1 MASSA
6 TTALGW
12 WAAQAPWPQGVQ
24 AGISLRTGGVST
36 PPWDSLNLGDH
47 VGDDPGHVAANRQRL
62 SALTGAR
69 PVFCQQVH
77 GTDMAHLGSNA
88 ADGEVA
94 DGAWT
99 SERNLACT
107 MMVADCLPML
117 LAAPG
122 GTSVAALHAGWRGL
136 VGQGGVGVIEALVQA
151 WPALATAQAR
161 CESVVWLGPCIGPT
175 SFEVGAEVRQ
185 AFLAVDSGAAGC
197 FESLAGSGETPKFLA
212 DLPGLARR
220 RLAQAGFARVFGNDG
235 SAGWCTVLNP
245 DRFFSFRRDQVR
257 LGGTGRMAACIW
269 RT

>member
-1 MASSA
+1 MAP
-6 TTALGW
+6 GW
-12 WAAQAPWPQGVQ
+12 WMAQAPWPQGVQ
-24 AGISLRTGGVST
+24 AGISLRTGGVSA
-36 PPWDSLNLGDH
+36 PPWDSLNVGDH
-47 VGDDPGHVAANRQRL
+47 VGDDTDHVAINRQRL
-62 SALTGAR
+62 AALTGAR

-77 GTDMAHLGSNA
+77 GTDVAHLGPNA

-99 SERNLACT
+99 NEPALACT
-107 MMVADCLPML
+107 LMVADCLPML
-117 LAAPG
+117 LAAPDG
-122 GTSVAALHAGWRGL
+122 ASVAALHAGWRGL
-136 VGQGGVGVIEALVQA
+136 AGQGGVGVVEALVQA
-151 WPALATAQAR
+151 WPALAAAQAR

-185 AFLAVDSGAAGC
+185 TFLAVDPMADGC
-197 FESLAGSGETPKFLA
+197 FEPLTGSGEAPKFLA

-220 RLAQAGFARVFGNDG
+220 RLAQAGFAQVFGNDG

-257 LGGTGRMAACIW
+257 LAGTGRMAACIW